1 MICSFLGVMHGS
13 VCYLNLISTLGSDC
27 GQLLI
32 TYNKPHRAASST
44 TIWPCLEAFK
54 TKSDIDIELFG
65 TYSTRAAAV
74 ASASG
79 NKGLVDNILCMADL
93 SEIGRNYKKPLLPQE
108 RNFGELTV

>member
-1 MICSFLGVMHGS
+1 MFHCVSSLESRCEYDMQLPRGLHGP

-27 GQLLI
+27 SQLLI

-44 TIWPCLEAFK
+44 TIWPCLEAFM
-54 TKSDIDIELFG
+54 TKSGIDIELFG

-79 NKGLVDNILCMADL
+79 
-93 SEIGRNYKKPLLPQE
+93 KKSIS
-108 RNFGELTV
+108 R